1 MEPSSHAIAR
11 FIVSPSRPSSA
22 IPTRLG
28 KRAGSK
34 TPSAACAASFRA
46 KPISQ
51 RSKTNASILS
61 SVPTTTLRENA
72 LTSELQP
79 RPSAKCCTSNVNP
92 PPRFRGDDSGKFVGR
107 VSRRRNPPPHQRWRN
122 TLRYSA
128 LRRRRWLDGIRRLRP
143 RRQAVAVQVGAV
155 HVEPDLGALEVRVEA

>member
-61 SVPTTTLRENA
+61 SVPTITLHENA

-92 PPRFRGDDSGKFVGR
+92 APRFRGDDRGVWLEIECHLESEFI
-107 VSRRRNPPPHQRWRN
+107 P
-122 TLRYSA
+122 A
-128 LRRRRWLDGIRRLRP
+128 L
-143 RRQAVAVQVGAV
+143 A
-155 HVEPDLGALEVRVEA
+155 ALEDRGEQVVEGEFLLAQA